1 MKKSELKEIIKGQFL
16 AEADDS
22 KKGNSE
28 EQKRMEGAIRDDRD
42 HIKNLE
48 KDIKDNE
55 DKLAKLKKDFK
66 KDVNEAEDVD
76 VEDNEDINV
85 DIEDDVNIDD
95 ESSKSEIEVDSELAG
110 EDSDVAAILG
120 LLTKAQEEAKG
131 LGDEKLLDQ
140 IGNTITYYTRA
151 HVVATNEEQGMD
163 PERFMGSGG
172 DEVDS
177 DSIVNVTKDNPAE
190 DAEIGFALDEMAAG
204 GLEEKSAGKKLFAE
218 FKKDGLKPNYVADV
232 RKLSDGGEAK
242 DMVHI
247 EPGEGSVEVS
257 SSSNQ
262 DKIAQAIKSAG
273 FDVSKKEDNVGDYK
287 LSVFTVDVK
296 NVKEELNEEFK
307 RFQKLAGLIK

>member
-1 MKKSELKEIIKGQFL
+1 M
-16 AEADDS
+16 
-22 KKGNSE
+22 
-28 EQKRMEGAIRDDRD
+28 M
-42 HIKNLE
+42 
-48 KDIKDNE
+48 
-55 DKLAKLKKDFK
+55 
-66 KDVNEAEDVD
+66 
-76 VEDNEDINV
+76 
-85 DIEDDVNIDD
+85 
-95 ESSKSEIEVDSELAG
+95 
-110 EDSDVAAILG
+110 
-120 LLTKAQEEAKG
+120 
-131 LGDEKLLDQ
+131 DEKLMDQ

-151 HVVATNEEQGMD
+151 HVVSET
-163 PERFMGSGG
+163 
-172 DEVDS
+172 
-177 DSIVNVTKDNPAE
+177 E
-190 DAEIGFALDEMAAG
+190 DAVVGLDEMAAG

-296 NVKEELNEEFK
+296 NVKEELKEEFK
-307 RFQKLAGLIK
+307 RFQKLAGIIK